1 MLRVMKSLEKFQRVI
16 NYTFKNASYLRE
28 ALTHKSYAFEKK
40 SAERDNQRLE
50 FFGDAILEVIA
61 SEYLFDRYRDSGEG
75 DLTKIRSAMTRG
87 EALYELASKIDLD
100 EYMYLGKGEKLLK
113 GKNEETRVIDAFE
126 ALIAAIYLDS
136 GLEEAR
142 KFYLELV
149 AESWDDPYQ
158 LMMQQNPKGSLQ
170 EFTQKQF
177 GQRPDYSLKGVKG
190 QEHDP
195 TFEIEVS
202 INGEVVG
209 SGLASSRK
217 KAEEEAARQAYNHL
231 KGCEKQSKNL

>member
-1 MLRVMKSLEKFQRVI
+1 MKSLEKFQRVI

-40 SAERDNQRLE
+40 SSERDNQRLE

>member
-1 MLRVMKSLEKFQRVI
+1 MKSLESFQKLI
-16 NYTFKNASYLRE
+16 NYTFKDVSYLRE

-40 SAERDNQRLE
+40 TADRDNQRLE

-87 EALYELASKIDLD
+87 EALYELATKIDLD

-113 GKNEETRVIDAFE
+113 GKNEETRIIDAFE

-142 KFYLELV
+142 RFYLSLV

-158 LMMQQNPKGSLQ
+158 LMMMQNPKGTLQ
-170 EFTQKQF
+170 EYTQKRF
-177 GQRPDYSLKGVKG
+177 GQRPDYVLKRVSG

-195 TFEIEVS
+195 TFEIEVH
-202 INGEVVG
+202 INNEIVGTGE
-209 SGLASSRK
+209 ASSRK
-217 KAEEEAARQAYNHL
+217 KAEEDAARQAYNYL
-231 KGCEKQSKNL
+231 NA

>member
-1 MLRVMKSLEKFQRVI
+1 MKSLEKFQELI
-16 NYTFKNASYLRE
+16 KYKFKDPSYLRE

-40 SAERDNQRLE
+40 AADRDNQRLE

-126 ALIAAIYLDS
+126 ALLAAIYLDS
-136 GLEEAR
+136 GLDEAR
-142 KFYLELV
+142 KFYLDLV

-158 LMMQQNPKGSLQ
+158 LMMQQNPKGTLQ
-170 EFTQKQF
+170 EFTQKKF
-177 GQRPDYSLKGVKG
+177 GQRPEYVLKSVSG

-195 TFEIEVS
+195 TFEIEVY
-202 INGEVVG
+202 INKDIVG
-209 SGLASSRK
+209 RGLASSRK
-217 KAEEEAARQAYNHL
+217 KAEEEASRQAYNYL
-231 KGCEKQSKNL
+231 NA